1 LTQFTRN
8 MQGSAHSSQK
18 TLPQAR
24 TVLPSVA
31 SSTQLKPYMASKTS
45 VNSFS
50 SIGAAY
56 PKLEVQL
63 GPQFEEKAKKFVLKI
78 EGTDFSFSNIDS
90 SCTLPIT
97 GKSLRKMEIETPCT
111 LTVFR
116 MNMDTLDLE
125 PFGIKHTKL
134 RFGREPTQY
143 FLFCG
148 PNLDQEFTLTLKLY
162 S

>member
-1 LTQFTRN
+1 LTQFTRFV
-8 MQGSAHSSQK
+8 QGSGHSSEK

-31 SSTQLKPYMASKTS
+31 SSTQLKPYLASRAS
-45 VNSFS
+45 ANSSS
-50 SIGAAY
+50 SIGIAY
-56 PKLEVQL
+56 PKLEIKL
-63 GPQFEEKAKKFVLKI
+63 GPQFEEKAKKFFLKI
-78 EGTDFSFSNIDS
+78 EGPDFSFSNINS

-97 GKSLRKMEIETPCT
+97 GKSLRKMEIEMPCT

-116 MNMDTLDLE
+116 INLDTLDLE
-125 PFGIKHTKL
+125 PIGIKHTKL
-134 RFGREPTQY
+134 RFGREPAQY

-148 PNLDQEFTLTLKLY
+148 PNLDQEFALTLKLY